1 MTQHLAPGK
10 ILFMHVSAPCDPL
23 SCLLF
28 SDLWL
33 RCNQSIWVQETQ
45 SAKDTDMTCPK
56 WLLIKATTRL
66 QVGPMSLDWPVD
78 PFARFDFSRS
88 SLSPE
93 VPSDEQQRGALP
105 ASTRSCWRQDAFQAQ
120 PQVLQRTTGWD
131 GCGPFLSGGLRCITW
146 NTRGHIGFAP

>member
-1 MTQHLAPGK
+1 MIAAFSPLRFFAAWAGRGAFFCVFPYRWVLHFVLYLTRGVVLCDSPSCSREDSLDECGR
-10 ILFMHVSAPCDPL
+10 PCDPL

-66 QVGPMSLDWPVD
+66 QVGPMSLDWLVD
-78 PFARFDFSRS
+78 PFF
-88 SLSPE
+88 
-93 VPSDEQQRGALP
+93 
-105 ASTRSCWRQDAFQAQ
+105 FQ
-120 PQVLQRTTGWD
+120 
-131 GCGPFLSGGLRCITW
+131 S
-146 NTRGHIGFAP
+146 